1 MIVKPTVNE
10 LLDHAENRFALVIA
24 ASKRAREIANGDEV
38 LTDVKEEAPV
48 TLAANEINEGKIK
61 IFSNKNDLK
70 ENEEKNEAN
79 GETTTE

>member
-1 MIVKPTVNE
+1 M
-10 LLDHAENRFALVIA
+10 
-24 ASKRAREIANGDEV
+24 

-79 GETTTE
+79 TEATTE

>member
-79 GETTTE
+79 T

>member
-24 ASKRAREIANGDEV
+24 ASKRAREIANGDKV

-61 IFSNKNDLK
+61 IFSNKNELK
-70 ENEEKNEAN
+70 ENIEETESNNE
-79 GETTTE
+79 